1 MRREVPRGASEEKLH
16 ITKQKQTN
24 KNPKL
29 ATSTKTRLTSVI
41 TATQKVEIRR
51 MVVQGQ
57 PRQRVSKNLISTNK
71 PGVVLH
77 CYNLTSQG
85 VYVGE

>member
-1 MRREVPRGASEEKLH
+1 MGNESKKQVHPAWRSTPIIPA
-16 ITKQKQTN
+16 TK
-24 KNPKL
+24 
-29 ATSTKTRLTSVI
+29 
-41 TATQKVEIRR
+41 KVEIRR

-57 PRQRVSKNLISTNK
+57 PRQKVSKNLISTNK